1 MPFSDPINLGISGKI
16 LFSDLCDLATSSN
29 YSNFNLSVEIVKTE
43 YLSELRQKNGSAQNG
58 GLKASGDQ
66 MRRKLAC
73 TDNANVQASK
83 RPQRSSY
90 TR

>member
-1 MPFSDPINLGISGKI
+1 MLLLIKLGISGKI
-16 LFSDLCDLATSSN
+16 LCSDLCDLATSSN

-58 GLKASGDQ
+58 GLKAPGDE

-83 RPQRSSY
+83 CPQRSSY